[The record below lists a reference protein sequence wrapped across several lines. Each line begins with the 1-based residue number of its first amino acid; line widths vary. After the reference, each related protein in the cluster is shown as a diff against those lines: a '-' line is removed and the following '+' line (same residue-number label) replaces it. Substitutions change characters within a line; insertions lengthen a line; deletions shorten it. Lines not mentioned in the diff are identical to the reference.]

1 MNFERGLKPTEAL
14 DIGKVHTAPEIQSF
28 YILDPANMVESP
40 NGKLEPMKTMMTPLG
55 AEEHLKDIK
64 NGDPRRKLR
73 FYSFHDEN
81 DNYKRLSEMKGLYV
95 KFDGVSYKIPE

>member
-14 DIGKVHTAPEIQSF
+14 DIGKVHTAPEIKSF

-40 NGKLEPMKTMMTPLG
+40 NGEFSPMRAVMNETG
-55 AEEHLKDIK
+55 AKEHLIAIK
-64 NGDPRRKLR
+64 NGEPRRKLR
-73 FYSFHDEN
+73 FYSFHDED

-95 KFDGVSYKIPE
+95 KFEGVSYLIPK